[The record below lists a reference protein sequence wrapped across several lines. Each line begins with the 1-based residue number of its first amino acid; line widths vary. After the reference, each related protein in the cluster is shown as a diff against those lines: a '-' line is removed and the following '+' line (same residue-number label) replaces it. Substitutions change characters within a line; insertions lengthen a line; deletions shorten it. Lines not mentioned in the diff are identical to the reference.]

1 MNVGIDA
8 TLSAELSALVVGFVL
23 VLCRVSAFVVVG
35 PIFSAR
41 FAPGRVRVVIA
52 FVVSFV
58 AWVGAGSP
66 HPPDTDLAVVARE
79 TGLGLVMGLVARGTL
94 EAALG
99 LGQIFS
105 GQIGFAFAST
115 VDPLAGHQSDAV
127 SDLISFLALSLAV
140 AMGLHREAIA
150 LLCASVQ
157 HLPPG
162 ADVDVAAFV
171 GSAIEQ
177 LTGACALA
185 ARLAFPLLATTS
197 AGYVAMGF
205 IGKGAPVLGVQGLG
219 FTIPVVAGGF
229 ALYALAPTAAEL
241 VARATL
247 QALRSFADVG

>member
-8 TLSAELSALVVGFVL
+8 ALSAQLTALVVGFAL
-23 VLCRVSAFVVVG
+23 VLCRVSAFVVVA
-35 PIFSAR
+35 PLFSAR
-41 FAPGRVRVVIA
+41 FLSPRVRVGVA
-52 FVVSFV
+52 LSVSFV
-58 AWVGAGSP
+58 AFIGAGSP
-66 HPPDTDLAVVARE
+66 TPSSWDYLVVVRE
-79 TGLGLVMGLVARGTL
+79 TALGLVMGLVARATI
-94 EAALG
+94 EAALA

-127 SDLISFLALSLAV
+127 SDLVAFLALALSV

-162 ADVDVAAFV
+162 GDVDVMAFV
-171 GSAIEQ
+171 QRGIEQ
-177 LTGACALA
+177 MTATCALA
-185 ARLAFPLLATTS
+185 ARLSFPLLATTS

-205 IGKGAPVLGVQGLG
+205 IGKGAPQLGVQGLG

-229 ALYALAPTAAEL
+229 ALYALAPPAAEL
-241 VARATL
+241 AARAAVN
-247 QALRSFADVG
+247 ALRAFVET